1 MWAKVYT
8 DARREVGPHGR
19 TSYKVRVNYRF
30 RSGVFSIVRQERLD
44 DAKRARLMEAAVEE
58 FAERGIESASYNK
71 IIERSGL
78 SKGTVYYYFDNK
90 DSLLLTVLDEIC
102 ERFHRAIGNLDL
114 PDTKEKYWAIAQ
126 EYHSRAIRFFFENPR
141 VWRVLSWIS
150 KYAPN
155 IGGIQLECFRDKST
169 RFMDDLIVRGQEIGA
184 VRNDIPPGTV
194 QHLMHALGETMA
206 ADMLGKCVDEGC
218 KPPPQSKEAQAGIE
232 KFMSTMHDLS
242 KRILTPGE
250 DL

>member
-1 MWAKVYT
+1 M
-8 DARREVGPHGR
+8 
-19 TSYKVRVNYRF
+19 
-30 RSGVFSIVRQERLD
+30 D
-44 DAKRARLMEAAVEE
+44 DAKRARLMEAAMEE

-114 PDTKEKYWAIAQ
+114 PDTKENYWAIAQ
-126 EYHSRAIRFFFENPR
+126 EYHSRAIRFFLENPV
-141 VWRVLSWIS
+141 VWRVLLWIS
-150 KYAPN
+150 KDAPN
-155 IGGIQLECFRDKST
+155 MGGQMEPFHDKAT
-169 RFMDDLIVRGQEIGA
+169 RFMDELIVRGQEIGA
-184 VRNDIPPGTV
+184 VRNDIPLDTV
-194 QHLMHALGETMA
+194 QRLMHALGKTLSA
-206 ADMLGKCVDEGC
+206 GMLEECEATGS
-218 KPPPQSKEAQAGIE
+218 KPPPRSEEEKVKIKIE

-242 KRILTPGE
+242 RRILTPEE